1 MVSDWEITPLVKEMM
16 QPLPHPDGIGEISQG
31 KGPDSPSHLFRAGQ
45 LHVYVDQW
53 EYLGAP
59 PHILKMVTGYR
70 IPFKQ
75 KPPLHT
81 PNFQHQTNV
90 SPEMSKIIKKLVL
103 EGVLEE
109 ARVTPSF
116 ISTIFLRPKSDG
128 TSRPIFNLKRLNN
141 FVHAGK
147 FRLVN
152 VQRVPDFIQE
162 NDWMAKIDLRQ
173 AYFHLPVAQAHRR
186 FLRLIYA
193 NKLWQITCLPFG
205 LSSAPKAFACL
216 TNWIAQCLRNR
227 GVRILVYL
235 DDFFLVNQDAATLQK
250 HIVVTISLLRS
261 LGWEINTEKSVLTPR
276 KALEFLGLIWD
287 PWQNLK
293 YLPDRLTT
301 KIESLS
307 ANLLAKKKTT
317 LLDLQKII
325 GMMNFACFVVKRGRL
340 HYRALQALSNKML
353 ACPRIKTLPLPA
365 QVILELI
372 WWQRNCRTHS
382 QLHIPAPRHY
392 LTTDAS
398 DLGWGAILDNQKL
411 QGCWT
416 HSQQRLHCNQ
426 KEMLAIL
433 NVLNLRG
440 KSLASKGL
448 LIQSDNSSVIAYL
461 RNEGGTK
468 SVALTNLT
476 KKVYQILDLYN
487 IRISVYHIPG
497 SYNCYADRLSR
508 RQITPEWHL
517 LPPLTQ
523 IVFKKMGHAN
533 SRPLRVTRRT
543 RSADIL
549 HTRQDR
555 QTSDLLRCSGYGMEF
570 SPGMAV
576 STPASHSQSPSS
588 SEQSNRVLF
597 DNCASLGG
605 RLLEARLEKSC
616 SGRSVHDQESV
627 TSPDRYNNG
636 APSTESVGDE
646 PRDMEM
652 WGWSKQLT
660 GWTKDQK
667 DLLSASWR
675 RSTLKTYKPAWAR
688 WLSWARAQKISINNP
703 TASDLARFL
712 ADLHQKDGF
721 SLSTIRVHKS
731 VVVTFSN
738 PDNQEKLNSHTLVRH
753 VLKAIALAKQRPQKP
768 PIWDTSI
775 MEQFLNTKDAN
786 TSSLYE
792 ASKCTAAILLLCSG
806 RRVHDLTLL
815 KISPQHYI
823 TEEDGIIFKPAF
835 GSKTDSST
843 QQQSSWKLISNKD
856 NVRLCPVHWVKH
868 LIHLSQEKRG
878 VANSDSLFIALTG
891 RPRPASRTIIA
902 GWVKKL
908 LQEAGIKATAGSFRS
923 AVASK
928 NWVENFPLDD
938 ILVRGNWKSANTF
951 KKFYRKDIT
960 NSMINSN
967 TVSKLFVPT
976 DD

>member
-1 MVSDWEITPLVKEMM
+1 MEECPSK
-16 QPLPHPDGIGEISQG
+16 GEDRSQG
-31 KGPDSPSHLFRAGQ
+31 GEGDNNEDRRERRRDSKQLAKSVDEKKKKRKRKRSRSSSSSSSSSSASTSSNTSSYSSDYKCKPKRKSKKKRRKSGSKQDRKLIMDLIKTVTSLQKQIIPKETSVSGNDVATRPRSQSICDCDDQIDLDASGELFEDVSGGNEANTHESNQDIPVMEPELNLTVGTKIKEPAIPHTPNEMLKQLFELQLFDQEDWNNVRYADVQKSCLHNPGFTSLEPNEEVKRYDNSKFSANMEKAFAEKAGGVNKAFWPKIKDRKPALQNDPHSSRGPQKPSTSKGYPKNNFPAPQKKPGTFNNSSRGRNGQ

-468 SVALTNLT
+468 SVALTKLT

-523 IVFKKMGHAN
+523 IVFKKWGTPTVDLFASRDAHVVQTYCTLDRTDKQATYYDALGMEWNFHLAWLFPPPHLIPRVLAHLNKAIGSYLIIVPRWEGAYWRPDLKSRAQDAPFTIKNLSQVLIDTTTGLPPPKVSEMNLEIWKCGGGAN
-533 SRPLRVTRRT
+533 S
-543 RSADIL
+543 
-549 HTRQDR
+549 
-555 QTSDLLRCSGYGMEF
+555 
-570 SPGMAV
+570 
-576 STPASHSQSPSS
+576 
-588 SEQSNRVLF
+588 
-597 DNCASLGG
+597 
-605 RLLEARLEKSC
+605 
-616 SGRSVHDQESV
+616 
-627 TSPDRYNNG
+627 
-636 APSTESVGDE
+636 
-646 PRDMEM
+646 
-652 WGWSKQLT
+652 
-660 GWTKDQK
+660 
-667 DLLSASWR
+667 
-675 RSTLKTYKPAWAR
+675 
-688 WLSWARAQKISINNP
+688 
-703 TASDLARFL
+703 
-712 ADLHQKDGF
+712 
-721 SLSTIRVHKS
+721 
-731 VVVTFSN
+731 
-738 PDNQEKLNSHTLVRH
+738 
-753 VLKAIALAKQRPQKP
+753 
-768 PIWDTSI
+768 
-775 MEQFLNTKDAN
+775 
-786 TSSLYE
+786 
-792 ASKCTAAILLLCSG
+792 
-806 RRVHDLTLL
+806 
-815 KISPQHYI
+815 
-823 TEEDGIIFKPAF
+823 
-835 GSKTDSST
+835 
-843 QQQSSWKLISNKD
+843 
-856 NVRLCPVHWVKH
+856 
-868 LIHLSQEKRG
+868 
-878 VANSDSLFIALTG
+878 
-891 RPRPASRTIIA
+891 
-902 GWVKKL
+902 
-908 LQEAGIKATAGSFRS
+908 
-923 AVASK
+923 
-928 NWVENFPLDD
+928 
-938 ILVRGNWKSANTF
+938 
-951 KKFYRKDIT
+951 
-960 NSMINSN
+960 
-967 TVSKLFVPT
+967 
-976 DD
+976 